1 MEEEILL
8 KSEENRLTIFPIKY
22 PNIWKIYQD
31 SFSTF
36 WAPEEI
42 DLNQDTKD
50 WDKLTDNERHFIKNI
65 ISFFSSSDTIVN
77 INLSERF
84 IKEIQPLE
92 AKFVYSFQEMM
103 ENIHSHMY
111 SLLIDTYI
119 KDPIEKDRAFNAI
132 EYNPTIKKKADWC
145 FKWINDQD
153 SPFQQ
158 RLIAFA
164 IVEGVFFSGAFCSI
178 FWISERNKMPGLCA
192 SNSLISRDESL
203 HVEFAV
209 LLYSM
214 IVNRVD
220 KNVVY
225 DMFRDAVAIE
235 QDFIINSIPCNL
247 IGMNSDLMSQYIE
260 YVADRLLVQLGYEK
274 LFNSKNPF
282 GFMDRISIETKS
294 NFFET
299 RVTEYS
305 KANIGVNQEDIFNFS
320 KDADF

>member
-1 MEEEILL
+1 MSKEILL
-8 KSEENRLTIFPIKY
+8 TKEENRLTIFPIKY
-22 PNIWKIYQD
+22 PAIWKIYQD

-42 DLNQDTKD
+42 DLTQDIKD
-50 WDKLTDNERHFIKNI
+50 WNTLNNNEKYFIKNI

-77 INLSERF
+77 MNLTERF
-84 IKEIQPLE
+84 INEVQPLE
-92 AKFVYSFQEMM
+92 AKFVYGFQEMM

-119 KDPIEKDRAFNAI
+119 KDPIEKDECFNAI
-132 EYNPTIKKKADWC
+132 QYNPTIKKKADWC
-145 FKWINDQD
+145 FKWIKDD
-153 SPFQQ
+153 SSSFQK

-178 FWISERNKMPGLCA
+178 FWIAERNKMPGLCA
-192 SNSLISRDESL
+192 SNSLISRDESI

-214 IVNRVD
+214 ITNKVSKD
-220 KNVVY
+220 IVY
-225 DMFRDAVAIE
+225 DMFIDAVKIE

-247 IGMNSDLMSQYIE
+247 IGMNSDLMSKYIE
-260 YVADRLLVQLGYEK
+260 FVADRLLLQLGYPK

-282 GFMDRISIETKS
+282 AFMDRISIETKS

-305 KANIGVNQEDIFNFS
+305 KANIGVDQKDIFNFTI
-320 KDADF
+320 DEDF